1 MYFVGLV
8 RDIVG
13 SKYARP
19 PICNAGVVNNVCLLQ
34 FGAQTMDN
42 RQTDYVLLQLKQY
55 EYSVTTNAEYFLFR
69 PQAGGWSMSA

>member
-13 SKYARP
+13 SKYTRP
-19 PICNAGVVNNVCLLQ
+19 PICNTGVVNKVCLLQ
-34 FGAQTMDN
+34 FGAENMGN

-55 EYSVTTNAEYFLFR
+55 EYSITTNAEYFIFR
-69 PQAGGWSMSA
+69 PQAGGWSMSS